1 MPSIDLLISTMNYR
15 PGALDK
21 LLATVPE
28 FINVIVVNQITGA
41 SECAAQMQIKPNAT
55 CFSFREKGLSR
66 SRNRLMSLAASDVV
80 VMADDDVEF
89 MPDAFEDIAKA
100 FCENPHAHILT
111 FMMLKPDGTPRKCY
125 KSQSF
130 RHNKFS
136 IAKVSSCEIAVHRK
150 LMRPF
155 TVNYDESF
163 GLGAIYPMGEEV
175 VFLKDC
181 LKAGLNIRF
190 IPVAISCHPEEST
203 GRNFTT
209 ASEKTRGALF
219 YRLYGPSSY
228 LMGFILYFRKRRVLA
243 RTISYGVALRA
254 YIEGIHDYKE
264 YCKKKLPNQFAC
276 ARTH

>member
-28 FINVIVVNQITGA
+28 FINVIVVNQISGA
-41 SECAAQMQIKPNAT
+41 SEYDAQIQIKPNAT
-55 CFSFREKGLSR
+55 CYSFRERGLSR
-66 SRNRLMSLAASDVV
+66 SRNRLMSLAVSDVV

-89 MPDAFEDIAKA
+89 VPGAFEHLAQA
-100 FCENPHAHILT
+100 FCENPNEHILT

-125 KSQSF
+125 QSHSF

-150 LMRPF
+150 MVRPF
-155 TVNYDESF
+155 TINYDESF

-175 VFLKDC
+175 AFLRDC

-190 IPVAISCHPEEST
+190 IPVPISCHPEEST
-203 GRNFTT
+203 GRNFT
-209 ASEKTRGALF
+209 AGSEKTRGALF
-219 YRLYGPSSY
+219 YRLYGPLSY
-228 LMGFILYFRKRRVLA
+228 LMGFILYFRKRRMLA
-243 RTISYGVALRA
+243 RAIGYGVALRA
-254 YIEGIHDYKE
+254 YFEGIHDYKE
-264 YCKKKLPNQFAC
+264 YCKKKRPDQFAG

>member
-28 FINVIVVNQITGA
+28 SINVIVVNQITGA
-41 SECAAQMQIKPNAT
+41 SECDAQTQIKPNT
-55 CFSFREKGLSR
+55 MCYSFKERGLSR
-66 SRNRLMSLAASDVV
+66 SRNRLMSLAVSDVV

-89 MPDAFEDIAKA
+89 VPGAFEHVAQA
-100 FCENPHAHILT
+100 FCENPNEHILT
-111 FMMLKPDGTPRKCY
+111 FMMLKPDGAPRKCY
-125 KSQSF
+125 KSNSF

-150 LMRPF
+150 MVGPF
-155 TVNYDESF
+155 TINYDESF

-175 VFLKDC
+175 AFLRDC

-203 GRNFTT
+203 GRNFSTD
-209 ASEKTRGALF
+209 SEISRGALF
-219 YRLYGPSSY
+219 YRLYGLLAY
-228 LMGFILYFRKRRVLA
+228 LLGFAFYFKKRKVLA
-243 RTISYGVALRA
+243 RSVGYGAALRA
-254 YIEGIHDYKE
+254 YFRGIHDCKN
-264 YCKKKLPNQFAC
+264 YCKKKRSNQFVCPLAD
-276 ARTH
+276 